1 MPRLTTK
8 QKQKIESALY
18 TLCDYRQVAN
28 QWGWGDRVGLILKEL
43 EVALRED
50 AAIPDRYDDMLN
62 DEGDLTY
69 RSLNPLPTPTQ
80 VRIIWEVEDI
90 STERPDWTEERCE
103 EWLLK
108 HGKHIAGRSVE
119 EGWAIIR
126 VLLGEEDE
134 DELQSGQS

>member
-50 AAIPDRYDDMLN
+50 AAIPDRYDDMLT

-69 RSLNPLPTPTQ
+69 KSLNPLPT
-80 VRIIWEVEDI
+80 
-90 STERPDWTEERCE
+90 
-103 EWLLK
+103 
-108 HGKHIAGRSVE
+108 
-119 EGWAIIR
+119 
-126 VLLGEEDE
+126 EEDE

>member
-1 MPRLTTK
+1 MERGLKVPRLTDK
-8 QKQKIESALY
+8 KRQKIEAAFY
-18 TLCDYRQVAN
+18 TLCDYRQVAD
-28 QWGWGDRVGLILKEL
+28 QWGDRVGVILREL
-43 EVALRED
+43 ETALRED
-50 AAIPDRYDDMLN
+50 GALPDRYDDMLT

-108 HGKHIAGRSVE
+108 HGNHIASRSVE

-134 DELQSGQS
+134 

>member
-1 MPRLTTK
+1 MPRLTDK
-8 QKQKIESALY
+8 KRQKIEAAFY
-18 TLCDYRQVAN
+18 TLCDYRQVAD
-28 QWGWGDRVGLILKEL
+28 QWGDRVGVILREL
-43 EVALRED
+43 ETALRED
-50 AAIPDRYDDMLN
+50 GALPDRYDDMLT

-108 HGKHIAGRSVE
+108 HGNHIASRSVE

-134 DELQSGQS
+134 